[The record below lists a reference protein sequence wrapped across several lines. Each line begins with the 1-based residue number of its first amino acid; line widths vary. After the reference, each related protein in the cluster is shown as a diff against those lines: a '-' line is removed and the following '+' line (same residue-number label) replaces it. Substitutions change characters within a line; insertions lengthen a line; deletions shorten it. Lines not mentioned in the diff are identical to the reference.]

1 MKTLLQLQ
9 QLDQHV
15 DQCQARE
22 VEIPKQKNK
31 FDHQRAQLVKE
42 LEEREKQ
49 CQDFLLEQKDCE
61 GHIEVCNTQIIKYNE
76 QLNIVKKN
84 EEYQALLHEI
94 DLQKKQIATKEERI
108 ITILVELDEA
118 NAKLEEDRKR
128 IKSEQEEIDRQCAVI
143 DEELGEAVKHRKELQ
158 EQRIPLE
165 EQVAPT
171 LLKRYS
177 RVKKGIKSGAAV
189 VPLKDEVCGGCHMH
203 LLAQVVNEILA
214 GNKIHSCQ
222 HCGRLLYHPPNVEEA
237 SEQEQAAEA

>member
-15 DQCQARE
+15 AQCQARE

-31 FDHQRAQLVKE
+31 FDHQRTQLAKE

-49 CQDFLLEQKDCE
+49 CQDLLLEQKDCE
-61 GHIEVCNTQIIKYNE
+61 GNIEVCNAQIIKYNE
-76 QLNIVKKN
+76 QLNGVKKN

-94 DLQKKQIATKEERI
+94 DLQKKLIATKEERI
-108 ITILVELDEA
+108 ITILVELDEG
-118 NAKLEEDRKR
+118 NAKLEEDNKR
-128 IKSEQEEIDRQCAVI
+128 IKGEQDEIDSQCKII
-143 DEELGEAVKHRKELQ
+143 DEELDEAVKHRKEL
-158 EQRIPLE
+158 ELQRVPLE
-165 EQVAPT
+165 EQVAPA
-171 LLKRYS
+171 LLKRYN
-177 RVKKGIKSGAAV
+177 RVKKGIRSGASV

-222 HCGRLLYHPPNVEEA
+222 HCGRLLYHPPNIEE
-237 SEQEQAAEA
+237 SSDQEQAAEA